1 MNIFAQKGEYLS
13 PVSISLLVNYQ
24 NPVRAPQGSMI
35 RGRKSKGEI
44 WVALLKQVRRQE
56 PQGLSWVLGFD
67 LGEAQDVLLFCIS
80 SGLGQEAHGL
90 QASRGA
96 TFAHSY
102 CCFYYFEAVILVSW
116 EQQSFL
122 QLPHFPWQLFLATVS
137 QRPEEE
143 RKQQH
148 WPNSNVRLK
157 VAHMRTRSPTS
168 GPVRLL
174 RHQICMFFITT
185 WTSWSRLWR

>member
-1 MNIFAQKGEYLS
+1 
-13 PVSISLLVNYQ
+13 
-24 NPVRAPQGSMI
+24 MI
-35 RGRKSKGEI
+35 RERRFKGKI
-44 WVALLKQVRRQE
+44 WVTLLKQVRRQE
-56 PQGLSWVLGFD
+56 PQGLSWVFGFD

-80 SGLGQEAHGL
+80 AGLGQEVRGL

-122 QLPHFPWQLFLATVS
+122 QLPHSPWQLFLATVS

-148 WPNSNVRLK
+148 WPSSNVRLK

-168 GPVRLL
+168 GPVGVL
-174 RHQICMFFITT
+174 RHHISMLFITT